1 MIIRNIIIFKRI
13 FKNILINLL
22 FQAEISQ
29 GTLFHARV
37 VSHVTPVSDILEFK
51 LQGVLQNKAAE
62 RRL

>member
-1 MIIRNIIIFKRI
+1 MIIRSIIIFKRI
-13 FKNILINLL
+13 FKNILILL

-37 VSHVTPVSDILEFK
+37 VSHVTPLSDILEFK